1 MTVCIDCKERT
12 SSDVL
17 TFFVMYD
24 GGRYFEFSITKS
36 RKGFQ
41 KKKKKNSMQEVLFF
55 FMPTTNTKMMKKVV
69 FKYC

>member
-24 GGRYFEFSITKS
+24 GDIKLLYKIPHDIYTMESI
-36 RKGFQ
+36 
-41 KKKKKNSMQEVLFF
+41 L
-55 FMPTTNTKMMKKVV
+55 
-69 FKYC
+69 

>member
-41 KKKKKNSMQEVLFF
+41 KKKKKKFHARS
-55 FMPTTNTKMMKKVV
+55 VV
-69 FKYC
+69 FFYANNEYQDDEKSRI